1 MHHCILLSISMDE
14 LLSLFDDDN
23 TAGGEETPSVSAGS
37 VKRTV
42 VPKQSQK
49 VDDFATAFCNT
60 TTPKSKVNTQSNN
73 SNGRPSAVSKVSVI
87 TGNNA
92 SKHDQA
98 SCDPITG
105 LRVTDRK
112 TSRAEMC
119 DHFSTLTYKSVSMLA
134 AASRS
139 EWNTYTTDGSD
150 KGSTT
155 LATCGIIT
163 SDTTSRVSSK
173 TGRAFGMIQ
182 LGDIGGSLPLKSN
195 NIHALVTV
203 FLFGEALSVLQR
215 NRRFLQKGWVC
226 AILSP
231 SLMPSKDNNK
241 CSSSSTAVSLS
252 VNDPKQVLLIGR
264 SVDAGNCKGTIRKK
278 VPSDYGGS
286 KFEDVGCSTL
296 IDLRGG
302 SRYCIT
308 HRRQGLSSRGAS
320 TNNSK
325 TSSDSRLQKLRSD
338 NVRNGITH
346 ASSFNNNHQRK
357 NLLSQNSMQVGRTS
371 SISLS
376 EALSRPGFLD
386 ETLPEAASSSMTT
399 TQYMKKA
406 PKHMKKATNV
416 NDTRVLHNPYTKSKV
431 TDQCAK
437 RKGHEDV
444 LGEALGRKKARLDN
458 SISKNSSS
466 MKANVKSTKSKVFQA
481 EGYDGSVQVP
491 KPSSLFRKAA
501 TFRPG
506 SLSSSANNKTT
517 TSDILEKQRSLAE
530 LLQQKKQG
538 VVNSRT
544 EDLLSRLSSNM
555 TRVQPDSSS
564 VKSVQSSRNT
574 FASSFGDFGNDNDIL
589 NAKSRFASAANA
601 QEYARARGA
610 IQELE
615 VKEFEM
621 DQRKQRTSGG
631 GATKNAGKDR
641 EALPKGIVTA
651 GWICKTCKKK
661 TPMKPVVCIRSRH
674 DVQQQRELSN
684 RKSTIGSTKERLQRH
699 GKEAEEGGLTLGS
712 GLEWSGWRGGIN

>member
-1 MHHCILLSISMDE
+1 
-14 LLSLFDDDN
+14 
-23 TAGGEETPSVSAGS
+23 
-37 VKRTV
+37 
-42 VPKQSQK
+42 
-49 VDDFATAFCNT
+49 
-60 TTPKSKVNTQSNN
+60 
-73 SNGRPSAVSKVSVI
+73 
-87 TGNNA
+87 
-92 SKHDQA
+92 
-98 SCDPITG
+98 
-105 LRVTDRK
+105 
-112 TSRAEMC
+112 
-119 DHFSTLTYKSVSMLA
+119 MLA

-182 LGDIGGSLPLKSN
+182 LGDIIGGSLPLKSN

-203 FLFGEALSVLQR
+203 FLFGEALSVIQR
-215 NRRFLQKGWVC
+215 NKRFLQKGWVC

-231 SLMPSKDNNK
+231 SLMPSKNDNK
-241 CSSSSTAVSLS
+241 GSSSTAVSLS

-278 VPSDYGGS
+278 VASEYGGS

-302 SRYCIT
+302 SKYCIT
-308 HRRQGLSSRGAS
+308 HRRQGLSSRGTS
-320 TNNSK
+320 TNDSK
-325 TSSDSRLQKLRSD
+325 TSSDSRLQKLRID
-338 NVRNGITH
+338 NVRNGITL
-346 ASSFNNNHQRK
+346 ASSFNNNNHQRNN

-376 EALSRPGFLD
+376 EALSMPGFLD
-386 ETLPEAASSSMTT
+386 ETLPVAASSSMTAT
-399 TQYMKKA
+399 TQHMIKA

-416 NDTRVLHNPYTKSKV
+416 NETRVLHNPYAKSKA

-437 RKGHEDV
+437 RKGHDDV
-444 LGEALGRKKARLDN
+444 LGEALGRKKVRLDN
-458 SISKNSSS
+458 SISKNASST
-466 MKANVKSTKSKVFQA
+466 KANVKPTKSKVFQA

-506 SLSSSANNKTT
+506 SLSSSANNKTGT
-517 TSDILEKQRSLAE
+517 FDILEKQRSLAE

-555 TRVQPDSSS
+555 TRVQPSSSS
-564 VKSVQSSRNT
+564 VKSGQSSRNT

-621 DQRKQRTSGG
+621 DKRKQRTSGG
-631 GATKNAGKDR
+631 GATKNGGKDK
-641 EALPKGIVTA
+641 EASPKGIVTA

-661 TPMKPVVCIRSRH
+661 TPMKPVVCIRAKH

-712 GLEWSGWRGGIN
+712 GLEWSWRGGIN

>member
-1 MHHCILLSISMDE
+1 MDE

-23 TAGGEETPSVSAGS
+23 TAGGEETPVAASAGGA
-37 VKRTV
+37 VKTT

-49 VDDFATAFCNT
+49 EDDFATAFLCT
-60 TTPKSKVNTQSNN
+60 TSTSTSKSKVNTQSNN
-73 SNGRPSAVSKVSVI
+73 TKGRPSSVNRAAVI
-87 TGNNA
+87 TANNA
-92 SKHDQA
+92 SKHDQT

-203 FLFGEALSVLQR
+203 FLFGEALSVIQR
-215 NRRFLQKGWVC
+215 NKRFLQKGWVC

-231 SLMPSKDNNK
+231 SLMPSKNDNK
-241 CSSSSTAVSLS
+241 AGSSSTAVSLS
-252 VNDPKQVLLIGR
+252 VNDPRQILLIGR

-308 HRRQGLSSRGAS
+308 HRRQGLSSRGTS
-320 TNNSK
+320 TNNTK
-325 TSSDSRLQKLRSD
+325 TSSDNSRLQKLRSD

-346 ASSFNNNHQRK
+346 ASSFSNNHQR
-357 NLLSQNSMQVGRTS
+357 NNNRLSQNLQAGRTS

-386 ETLPEAASSSMTT
+386 ETLPVAASHSMTT
-399 TQYMKKA
+399 TQHMKKA

-416 NDTRVLHNPYTKSKV
+416 KETRVLHNPYAKSKV
-431 TDQCAK
+431 IDQCATK

-458 SISKNSSS
+458 SISKNAPS
-466 MKANVKSTKSKVFQA
+466 MKANVKTTKSKVFQA

-506 SLSSSANNKTT
+506 SLLSSANNKIT

-544 EDLLSRLSSNM
+544 EDLLSRLSSNK
-555 TRVQPDSSS
+555 TRKHPNSSS
-564 VKSVQSSRNT
+564 VKSGQSSRNT
-574 FASSFGDFGNDNDIL
+574 FASSFGDFCNDNDIL
-589 NAKSRFASAANA
+589 NAQSRFASAANA

-631 GATKNAGKDR
+631 AATKNGGKDKDPS
-641 EALPKGIVTA
+641 PKGIVTA

-661 TPMKPVVCIRSRH
+661 TPMKPLVCIRAKH

>member
-1 MHHCILLSISMDE
+1 MDE

-23 TAGGEETPSVSAGS
+23 TAGGVPVASAG
-37 VKRTV
+37 TGTAETT
-42 VPKQSQK
+42 VPKQSQNE
-49 VDDFATAFCNT
+49 DDFASAFLCT
-60 TTPKSKVNTQSNN
+60 STSKSKVNTQSNN
-73 SNGRPSAVSKVSVI
+73 SKGRPLSAVSKAAVI

-92 SKHDQA
+92 SKHDQT

-182 LGDIGGSLPLKSN
+182 LGDIIGGSLPLKSN

-203 FLFGEALSVLQR
+203 FLFGEALSVIQR
-215 NRRFLQKGWVC
+215 NKRFLQKGWVC

-231 SLMPSKDNNK
+231 SLMPSKNDNK
-241 CSSSSTAVSLS
+241 GSSSTAVSLS
-252 VNDPKQVLLIGR
+252 VNDPKQILLIGR

-308 HRRQGLSSRGAS
+308 HRRQGLSSRGGTS

-325 TSSDSRLQKLRSD
+325 TSSDNSRLQKLRSD

-346 ASSFNNNHQRK
+346 ASSFNNTNHQRNN

-386 ETLPEAASSSMTT
+386 ETLPVAASSSMTT
-399 TQYMKKA
+399 TQHLEKA
-406 PKHMKKATNV
+406 PKHMKKATNAKE
-416 NDTRVLHNPYTKSKV
+416 TRVLHNPYTKSKA

-458 SISKNSSS
+458 SFSKNASS
-466 MKANVKSTKSKVFQA
+466 MKANVKATKSKVFQA

-506 SLSSSANNKTT
+506 SLSSSANNKTA

-555 TRVQPDSSS
+555 TRVQPSSSS
-564 VKSVQSSRNT
+564 VKSGQSSRNT

-621 DQRKQRTSGG
+621 DKRKQRTSGG
-631 GATKNAGKDR
+631 ATKNGGKDK
-641 EALPKGIVTA
+641 EASTKGIVTA

-661 TPMKPVVCIRSRH
+661 TPMKPVVCIRAKH

-712 GLEWSGWRGGIN
+712 GLEWSWRGGIN

>member
-1 MHHCILLSISMDE
+1 MDE

-23 TAGGEETPSVSAGS
+23 TAGGIPVASAGAG
-37 VKRTV
+37 TAEAT
-42 VPKQSQK
+42 VPKQCQNE
-49 VDDFATAFCNT
+49 DDFASAFFCQSST
-60 TTPKSKVNTQSNN
+60 SKSKVNTQSNN
-73 SNGRPSAVSKVSVI
+73 SKGRPLSAVSKAAVI

-92 SKHDQA
+92 SKHDQT

-139 EWNTYTTDGSD
+139 EWSTTTDGSD

-163 SDTTSRVSSK
+163 CDTTSRVSSK

-182 LGDIGGSLPLKSN
+182 LGDIIGGSSLPHKSN
-195 NIHALVTV
+195 NIHPLVTV
-203 FLFGEALSVLQR
+203 FLFGDALSVIQR
-215 NRRFLQKGWVC
+215 NKRFLQKGWVC

-231 SLMPSKDNNK
+231 SLMPSKGDNK
-241 CSSSSTAVSLS
+241 AGSSSTAVSLS
-252 VNDPKQVLLIGR
+252 VNDPRQILLIGR

-278 VPSDYGGS
+278 VASDYGGS

-308 HRRQGLSSRGAS
+308 HRRQGLSSRGTTS

-325 TSSDSRLQKLRSD
+325 TSSDNSRLQKLRLD

-346 ASSFNNNHQRK
+346 ASSFNNTNHQRNN

-386 ETLPEAASSSMTT
+386 ETLPVAAPSSMTT
-399 TQYMKKA
+399 TTQHLKNT

-416 NDTRVLHNPYTKSKV
+416 KETRVLHNPYAKSKA

-458 SISKNSSS
+458 SISKNASS
-466 MKANVKSTKSKVFQA
+466 MKANVNKVFQA
-481 EGYDGSVQVP
+481 EGYDGSVKVP

-506 SLSSSANNKTT
+506 SLSSSANNKTA

-555 TRVQPDSSS
+555 TRVHPSSSS
-564 VKSVQSSRNT
+564 VKSGQSTRNT

-621 DQRKQRTSGG
+621 DQRKQKRTSGG
-631 GATKNAGKDR
+631 GATKNGGKEK
-641 EALPKGIVTA
+641 EASTKGIVTA

-674 DVQQQRELSN
+674 DVHQQRELSN

-712 GLEWSGWRGGIN
+712 GLEWSWRGGIN